1 MLNAASEDAIDASFE
16 TMNRDKAGAVVVAS
30 TAFFFSRRKQLIVL
44 AARHAIP
51 AIYQLREFTTD
62 GGLMSYGASATVLP
76 VVQPSILNWSLI
88 LEPRKRL
95 V

>member
-1 MLNAASEDAIDASFE
+1 
-16 TMNRDKAGAVVVAS
+16 
-30 TAFFFSRRKQLIVL
+30 VL